1 MNQGSLLRGRGRN
14 IVSSADVL
22 ANSLDPD
29 QCVCV
34 GGGGGGRVG
43 PILDPNW
50 I

>member
-1 MNQGSLLRGRGRN
+1 MNRGALLRGRGRS

-29 QCVCV
+29 QW
-34 GGGGGGRVG
+34 GGGGGGGGVG
-43 PILDPNW
+43 PILDPDW

>member
-1 MNQGSLLRGRGRN
+1 MNLGSLLRGRGRS

-34 GGGGGGRVG
+34 WGGGEGVG
-43 PILDPNW
+43 PNLDPKW

>member
-1 MNQGSLLRGRGRN
+1 MNRGSLLRGRGRS

-29 QCVCV
+29 QYVCE
-34 GGGGGGRVG
+34 GGGGVG

>member
-1 MNQGSLLRGRGRN
+1 MNQGSLLRGRGRS

-29 QCVCV
+29 QW
-34 GGGGGGRVG
+34 GGGGVG